1 MELYPENGKVESVSI
16 RVHAQERFGH
26 MAIYVHT
33 KLDHD
38 ETRQLIGKLT
48 ETVIKFFDSES

>member
-1 MELYPENGKVESVSI
+1 MELYPEDGKVENVHI
-16 RVHAQERFGH
+16 HAHAQERFGH

-38 ETRQLIGKLT
+38 ETRQLMGKLR
-48 ETVIKFFDSES
+48 ETVIKFFEPES